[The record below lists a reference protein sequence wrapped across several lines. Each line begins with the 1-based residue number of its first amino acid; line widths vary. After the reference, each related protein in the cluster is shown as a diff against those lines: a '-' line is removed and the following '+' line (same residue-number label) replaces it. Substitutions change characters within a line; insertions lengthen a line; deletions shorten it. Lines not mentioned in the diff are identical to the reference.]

1 MQVSKVDVLELNDES
16 LKSFGKTWP
25 ARRGRLLPRRAATVA
40 GAQATAAP
48 PS

>member
-16 LKSFGKTWP
+16 LESFGKTRP
-25 ARRGRLLPRRAATVA
+25 ARRGRMPPRRAATAA
-40 GAQATAAP
+40 GAQAAAAP